1 LGVQKLGPRWVE
13 EAEPVT
19 VDNRAEPTFVDER
32 VVSAA
37 EQNHVGEAR
46 LAAVGPV
53 SHVMRRLIGQELDF
67 DADHAVIGV
76 PHVQITFRRV
86 GQIAWLDASV

>member
-1 LGVQKLGPRWVE
+1 LGVQKLCPGWVE

-37 EQNHVGEAR
+37 EQDR
-46 LAAVGPV
+46 
-53 SHVMRRLIGQELDF
+53 IG
-67 DADHAVIGV
+67 
-76 PHVQITFRRV
+76 
-86 GQIAWLDASV
+86 